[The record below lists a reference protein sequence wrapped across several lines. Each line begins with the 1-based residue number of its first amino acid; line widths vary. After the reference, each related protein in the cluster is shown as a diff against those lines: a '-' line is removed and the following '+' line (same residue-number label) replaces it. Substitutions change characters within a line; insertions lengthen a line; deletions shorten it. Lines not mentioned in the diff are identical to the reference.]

1 MRESPAH
8 PAQTTACFL
17 HASSPSA
24 AFQNTQLSISLGEAC
39 PAARVRQAW
48 QQVTAHYGVL
58 RSSFF
63 KVPAG
68 EFLYREHDG
77 IEASWQL
84 VDWTKLTAE
93 ETPHRWSALLEEDAA
108 QPFDLAKPPLVRFIA
123 IELPQGHC
131 HLVDDI
137 SKGLAR

>member
-1 MRESPAH
+1 MPSRPPPRSNDCLFS
-8 PAQTTACFL
+8 ACLF
-17 HASSPSA
+17 SFGS
-24 AFQNTQLSISLGEAC
+24 FQNTQLSISLGKAC

-68 EFLYREHDG
+68 DFVYREHDG

-84 VDWTKLTAE
+84 LDWTKLTKTSLKVHPAIRLPGSLCCSC
-93 ETPHRWSALLEEDAA
+93 TLGRTLPHSSSL
-108 QPFDLAKPPLVRFIA
+108 
-123 IELPQGHC
+123 
-131 HLVDDI
+131 
-137 SKGLAR
+137 

>member
-1 MRESPAH
+1 MRESAAH

-68 EFLYREHDG
+68 DFVYREHDG

-84 VDWTKLTAE
+84 LDWTKLTRLRSKFIPRFGCLAAFAAPAHYAE
-93 ETPHRWSALLEEDAA
+93 RSRT
-108 QPFDLAKPPLVRFIA
+108 
-123 IELPQGHC
+123 LP
-131 HLVDDI
+131 
-137 SKGLAR
+137 